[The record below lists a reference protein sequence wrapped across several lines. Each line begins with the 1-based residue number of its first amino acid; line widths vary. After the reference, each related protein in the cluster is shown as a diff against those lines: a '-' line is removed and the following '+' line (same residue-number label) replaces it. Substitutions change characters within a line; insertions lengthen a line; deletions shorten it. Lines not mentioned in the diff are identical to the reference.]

1 MIKHWV
7 FGGLTFKP
15 DVESSPAKIIIEN
28 LIKTNAKLKIYA
40 PEEKEKFENKNYE
53 NVEYEFESKYDVL
66 NDCDALIILDKNK
79 EFENYDIYEL
89 NGRMAEKIIFDT
101 CYVISNDA
109 RNYDFEVH
117 RIEFSE

>member
-1 MIKHWV
+1 MCI
-7 FGGLTFKP
+7 G
-15 DVESSPAKIIIEN
+15 S
-28 LIKTNAKLKIYA
+28 
-40 PEEKEKFENKNYE
+40 NYF
-53 NVEYEFESKYDVL
+53 NSKYDVL